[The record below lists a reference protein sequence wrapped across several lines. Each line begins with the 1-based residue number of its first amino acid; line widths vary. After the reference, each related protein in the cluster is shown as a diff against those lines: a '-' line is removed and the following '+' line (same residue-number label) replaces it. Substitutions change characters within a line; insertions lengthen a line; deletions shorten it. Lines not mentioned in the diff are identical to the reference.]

1 MLVWWCY
8 RFICPNNFIG
18 LKFCENWNFNLK
30 IQAEKYVFDF
40 SLNFRSR
47 TVETTTYEYENNG
60 ETETRV
66 EQKVII
72 QSNGEP
78 INHDEVNNFSNFHKK
93 FKNSI
98 FHFKIK
104 YFIFILGIGTSYSR
118 SHCHESRH
126 DRDEDWIPLNHTSR
140 QLVKKYFFHFRYGII
155 IYSLSKTNGFKWL
168 VCGKIR
174 IYTCHFPR
182 HFP

>member
-1 MLVWWCY
+1 MMLLFYLSKQFHW
-8 RFICPNNFIG
+8 

-93 FKNSI
+93 FKN
-98 FHFKIK
+98 
-104 YFIFILGIGTSYSR
+104 
-118 SHCHESRH
+118 
-126 DRDEDWIPLNHTSR
+126 
-140 QLVKKYFFHFRYGII
+140 
-155 IYSLSKTNGFKWL
+155 
-168 VCGKIR
+168 
-174 IYTCHFPR
+174 
-182 HFP
+182 